1 MKKFRWLSLF
11 LAAVMIL
18 SSLSLGVFA
27 ETYTVKSGDKLWQI
41 AQMYG
46 MDYKELAAYNN
57 LKDPNV
63 LFVGQKLTIPV
74 KTSATTVKPVV
85 TVTPVKPAVTT
96 PPVVTAPPVTPVVP
110 VTPPVVEP
118 VKPVGPPAAVGTAQ
132 KLTLLATSDLHG
144 RIYAYEY
151 ATDEVD
157 ADAGLTKAAT
167 IIKRERTASP
177 NLLLMDLGDTVQDNS
192 AELFNDLPV
201 HPMIQALNDLKYDLW
216 TLGNHEFN
224 FEKSFLD
231 KNIAAFKGSVISTNI
246 YQKGTDKRY
255 VNGYKIMNM
264 DGVRV
269 AVIGITPP
277 NVPNWEASSPS
288 HFTGLEFND
297 IIKETEKA
305 VKELEGKYDVLIG
318 AYHLGPQGEHNY
330 SGIEDVAA
338 KFPQFDVIFGGH
350 AHSKYTKEI
359 NGVQLIEPGAYGW
372 AVAKAEVNVIKTE
385 KGYDVKAITT
395 KNIETLTEVED
406 KDLMEKYAFVHK
418 KSIEDAN
425 IVVGKVTADY
435 VTKVDYIT
443 GKNTVTTMPTIQLE
457 DSALIDL
464 INDVQ
469 TYFTKADVSSA
480 AAFKN
485 DMNLL
490 AGDFKKKN
498 AADIYKY
505 TNTLMGINIT
515 GKNLKAYMEWSASY
529 YNTYKSGDVTIS
541 FDQNVRGYNY
551 DMFSGVKYDIDISQD
566 AGARIKNL
574 TLKGEPIVDSKI
586 YKLAVNNYRFGTL
599 VSLKLATAADVYY
612 DSYIELQ
619 DNGRIRD
626 MISVYLKAVKGS
638 KATPSVDNNWKIIGA
653 NMNHP
658 LKDQILQMIIDGKV
672 KIPTSADG
680 RTPNVKAV
688 NAYDLIKQGLF
699 PEYKSL
705 TLLHTN
711 DMHGFF
717 IEGSSDGMGA
727 AKLATVVNNMK
738 KANKNV
744 LLLDAGD
751 ALQGHSLVTL
761 SKGEEGVKVMNALG
775 YNAMGTGNHEFDYGS
790 AQTQKLAG
798 MLNYPML
805 AANIKKADG
814 TLLLAPYKII
824 DVDGVKVGI
833 FGLATPETT
842 YKSHPDNTK
851 GLKFDDIYD
860 TSNQMVSQLL
870 LMGADVVVA
879 LAHVGD
885 EGDYTTEKLASTVRG
900 IDVIIDGHSHSTY
913 ATGKTVGNTLIVS
926 AGEKTKN
933 LGVVEIALKNN
944 RIAFKGASLS
954 TKLQNAKTEANA
966 QIAALITEIKAKND
980 VITSEVVATS
990 PFALPGDKPV
1000 VRAGEAILG
1009 NLLAE
1014 ALLNISGANVALT
1027 NGGGIRTS
1035 IDAGPVTKGEV
1046 LGVLP
1051 FGNTVR
1057 VIEVKGSDILAAL
1070 EVGLDTFPAEKGAFP
1085 HFAGMTV
1092 KFDAAKPAGK
1102 RVHEVKI
1109 GGVLLDVNKV
1119 YSLATN
1125 DFIAAG
1131 GDGYVSLKG
1140 KKVIAEFGTMDQ
1152 VLIDYMNKVGF
1163 GKAIKDG
1170 RIQNVPGPVGY
1181 IIDFFML
1188 KNLVRM

>member
-18 SSLSLGVFA
+18 SSLSLGAFA
-27 ETYTVKSGDKLWQI
+27 ESYTVKSGDKLWKI

-46 MDYKELAAYNN
+46 IDYKVLAEYNN

-63 LFVGQKLTIPV
+63 IIEGQKLNIPS
-74 KTSATTVKPVV
+74 KNDATATATVKPVV
-85 TVTPVKPAVTT
+85 TVTPVKPAVTA
-96 PPVVTAPPVTPVVP
+96 PVVTPVVP
-110 VTPPVVEP
+110 VTPVVVEP
-118 VKPVGPPAAVGTAQ
+118 AKPLAPPAAVGTQQ
-132 KLTLLATSDLHG
+132 KITLLATADLHA
-144 RIYAYEY
+144 RLYSYEY

-157 ADAGLTKAAT
+157 PDAGLFKAAS
-167 IIKRERTASP
+167 IIKRERTTSP

-192 AELFNDLPV
+192 AELFNNLPV
-201 HPMIQALNDLKYDLW
+201 HPVVEALNELKFDLW

-224 FEKSFLD
+224 FDKSFID
-231 KNIAAFKGSVISTNI
+231 KNIAAFKGAVISANI
-246 YQKGTDKRY
+246 YQKGTDQRF
-255 VNGYKIMNM
+255 VNGYKIMNV

-269 AVIGITPP
+269 AVIGMTPP
-277 NVPNWEASSPS
+277 HVPYWEASSPNN
-288 HFTGLEFND
+288 FKGLEFRD
-297 IIKETEKA
+297 ILKETEKA
-305 VKELEGKYDVLIG
+305 IQELSGKYDVLIG
-318 AYHLGPQGEHNY
+318 AYHDGPTAEYGDA
-330 SGIEDVAA
+330 GIEDIAA
-338 KFPQFDVIFGGH
+338 KFPQFDVLFGAH

-372 AVAKAEVNVIKTE
+372 AVSKADVNVVKTE
-385 KGYDVKAITT
+385 AGYDVKAITT
-395 KNIETLTEVED
+395 KNIETFAEVED
-406 KDLMEKYAFVHK
+406 KELVDKFANVHK
-418 KSIEDAN
+418 TSIADAN
-425 IVVGKVTADY
+425 IVVGKVMADF
-435 VTKVDYIT
+435 VTRVDYIT
-443 GKNTVTTMPTIQLE
+443 GKNVVTTMPTIQLE

-529 YNTYKSGDVTIS
+529 YNTYRPGDVTIS

-612 DSYIELQ
+612 DSYVQLQ

-638 KATPSVDNNWKIIGA
+638 KATPTVDNNWKIIGA
-653 NMNHP
+653 NLNHP

-672 KIPTSADG
+672 KIPTSTDG

-727 AKLATVVNNMK
+727 AKMATVIENMK

-790 AQTQKLAG
+790 AQTLKLAG

-814 TLLLAPYKII
+814 TLLLDAYKII
-824 DVDGVKVGI
+824 EVDGVKVGI

-860 TSNQMVSQLL
+860 TSNQMVSKLL
-870 LMGADVVVA
+870 GMGADVVVA

-885 EGDYTTEKLASTVRG
+885 EGEFTTEKLATTVRG

-913 ATGKTVGNTLIVS
+913 TNGKTVGNTLIVA

-933 LGVVEIALKNN
+933 LGVVELVLKNN

-954 TKLQNAKTEANA
+954 TKLQNSKTVADPK
-966 QIAALITEIKAKND
+966 IAALIAEIKTKND
-980 VITSEVVATS
+980 VITGEVVATS
-990 PFALPGDKPV
+990 PIALVGEKAV
-1000 VRAGEAILG
+1000 VRVSETPLG

-1014 ALLNISGANVALT
+1014 ALLKVSGANVSMT

-1046 LGVLP
+1046 LSVLP

-1057 VIEVKGSDILAAL
+1057 VIEVKGSDILAAI
-1070 EVGLDTFPAEKGAFP
+1070 EVGVDSFPAEKGAFP

-1092 KFDAAKPAGK
+1092 KFDGAKPAGK
-1102 RVHEVKI
+1102 RVHELKI
-1109 GGVLLDVNKV
+1109 GGVLVDLNKT
-1119 YSLATN
+1119 YTMATN

-1140 KKVIAEFGTMDQ
+1140 KKVVAEFGTMDQ

-1163 GKAIKDG
+1163 EKAVKDG

-1181 IIDFFML
+1181 IIDFSVL
-1188 KNLVRM
+1188 KALVRM